1 MKKILLA
8 AVFIVLTSQ
17 AGLAQTKDPTKDR
30 SSGLALSVGAA
41 ATYYYGQSSRNF
53 DKFEDDR
60 VNWQL
65 NGLLGITVA
74 RDKGGRRTML
84 TAFGAYG
91 FNNGKTISRLFADQQ
106 YVTAVL
112 NQSSSNNFYQLEAGI
127 IIAEVLR
134 ISSGVGQQNFN
145 EQALVS
151 SSGIKPNAKFLKYY
165 SSTAGLNLNL
175 GSIAWIINCNFA
187 YGKDFNRTVLTP
199 STGLMLRF

>member
-8 AVFIVLTSQ
+8 TVLAIFAGQ
-17 AGLAQTKDPTKDR
+17 ASRAQTMDPTKDR
-30 SSGLALSVGAA
+30 SSGLALSVGAS

-84 TAFGAYG
+84 TGFGTYG
-91 FNNGKTISRLFADQQ
+91 FNNGKTLSRLLTDQQ

-112 NQSSSNNFYQLEAGI
+112 NQSSSNNFYQLEAGLI
-127 IIAEVLR
+127 IEEVLR
-134 ISSGVGQQNFN
+134 ISTGVGQQNFN
-145 EQALVS
+145 EQALAS
-151 SSGIKPNAKFLKYY
+151 PNGIRPNAKFLKYY

-175 GSIAWIINCNFA
+175 GSISWTINCNFA